1 MLVVFVIL
9 TIPLRAAAARLNLRA
24 GRTFFAAADYSDLVA
39 VIFRQLVRL
48 GIENNADGSSKWA
61 CLLDVSRSVGSL
73 DAAVNGRGQLDLLL
87 VDLMLVFEAA
97 HESAARAG
105 YLR

>member
-9 TIPLRAAAARLNLRA
+9 TIPLRAAAAWLYLRT
-24 GRTFFAAADYSDLVA
+24 GRTFFTAADDSDLVA
-39 VIFRQLVRL
+39 MIFRQLVRL
-48 GIENNADGSSKWA
+48 GIENNADGSRKRA

-73 DAAVNGRGQLDLLL
+73 DAAVNGRSQLNLLL

-97 HESAARAG
+97 HESAACAG

>member
-9 TIPLRAAAARLNLRA
+9 TIPLRAAAARLYLRT
-24 GRTFFAAADYSDLVA
+24 GRTFFAAADYSDLVT

-48 GIENNADGSSKWA
+48 GIENNADGSSKWV